1 MRGGDSVIALRIPA
15 TDDPAFPWWF
25 SVLNLQMTRLEE
37 DATRLQPRLTAQ
49 LAELNAEVQAEGE
62 TRQAADAG
70 NLRVIATAMERLQR
84 EALLTFGTEDV
95 VHAHRA
101 AHGDDEGEGEG

>member
-1 MRGGDSVIALRIPA
+1 
-15 TDDPAFPWWF
+15 
-25 SVLNLQMTRLEE
+25 MTRLEE
-37 DATRLQPRLTAQ
+37 DATRLQPLLTSQ
-49 LAELNAEVQAEGE
+49 LAELNAEVQGEAE
-62 TRQAADAG
+62 TRKAADAD

-101 AHGDDEGEGEG
+101 AHGDDEGEG

>member
-1 MRGGDSVIALRIPA
+1 
-15 TDDPAFPWWF
+15 
-25 SVLNLQMTRLEE
+25 MTRLEE

-49 LAELNAEVQAEGE
+49 LVELNAEVQAEGE
-62 TRQAADAG
+62 TRKEADAG
-70 NLRVIATAMERLQR
+70 NLRVIAAAMERLQR

-101 AHGDDEGEGEG
+101 AHGDDAGEG